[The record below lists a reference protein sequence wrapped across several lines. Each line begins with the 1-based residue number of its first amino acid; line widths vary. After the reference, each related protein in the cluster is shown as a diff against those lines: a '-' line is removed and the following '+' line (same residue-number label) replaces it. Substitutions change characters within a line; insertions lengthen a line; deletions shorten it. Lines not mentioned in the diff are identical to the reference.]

1 MGEMKKFLVVL
12 LVAVLAG
19 ASLGLMLRPKQDK
32 SGMVTVTLVVEQYRQ
47 GKLINRVIEEKDPF
61 NQNFVN
67 LLTGLLTN
75 CGGVSEKTWSMTD
88 TGGTARTFY
97 LAHDP
102 INYAYIDLVATGNAI
117 LIGSG
122 TTSFSISDYKL
133 ATQVASAASS
143 SPTESIIGNSINI
156 TISASFSISSAVT
169 ISEVGYARNL
179 YDSSGNTRTI
189 LLMRDVLSTPINA
202 AAGDTV
208 TVNYIIRING

>member
-1 MGEMKKFLVVL
+1 MEMKKFLVVL

-19 ASLGLMLRPKQDK
+19 ASLGLMLRPKQNK

-47 GKLINRVIEEKDPF
+47 GKLINRVVEEKDPF

-67 LLTGLLTN
+67 LLAGLFTN
-75 CGGVSEKTWSMTD
+75 CGGVQKTISMTD
-88 TGGTARTFY
+88 TGGTARSFY
-97 LAHDP
+97 LMGGASS
-102 INYAYIDLVATGNAI
+102 YVYYDLYATGNSI

-122 TTSFSISDYKL
+122 TTAFSLSDYKL

-143 SPTESIIGNSINI
+143 SPAESIIGNSINI

-179 YDSSGNTRTI
+179 DDTSGTAYTI
-189 LLMRDVLSTPINA
+189 LLMRDVLPTPINA

>member
-12 LVAVLAG
+12 LVVILAG
-19 ASLGLMLRPKQDK
+19 ASLGLMLRPKQDR

-47 GKLINRVIEEKDPF
+47 GKLINRIIEEKDPF

-67 LLTGLLTN
+67 LLAGLFTN
-75 CGGVSEKTWSMTD
+75 CGGVQKSITMTD
-88 TGGTARTFY
+88 TGGTARSFY
-97 LAHDP
+97 LMGGASSGT
-102 INYAYIDLVATGNAI
+102 YYDLYATGNSI

-122 TTSFSISDYKL
+122 TTSFSLSNYAL

-143 SPTESIIGNSINI
+143 SPAESVVGNSINI

-179 YDSSGNTRTI
+179 NDNGGTTRTI
-189 LLMRDVLSTPINA
+189 LLMRDVLSTPISA

>member
-1 MGEMKKFLVVL
+1 MEMKKFLVVL

-19 ASLGLMLRPKQDK
+19 ASLGLLLKPKQDR

-47 GKLINRVIEEKDPF
+47 GKLINRVVEEKDPF
-61 NQNFVN
+61 NRNFAN
-67 LLTGLLTN
+67 LLAGLLTN
-75 CGGVSEKTWSMTD
+75 CGNVYKSITMTD
-88 TGGTARTFY
+88 TGGTARSFY
-97 LAHDP
+97 LMGGASVTSS
-102 INYAYIDLVATGNAI
+102 YYDLYATGNSI

-122 TTSFSISDYKL
+122 TTSFSLSNYAL

-143 SPTESIIGNSINI
+143 SPTESVVGNSINI
-156 TISASFSISSAVT
+156 TISASFSISSAVNIT
-169 ISEVGYARNL
+169 EVGYARNL
-179 YDSSGNTRTI
+179 DDTSATARTI

>member
-1 MGEMKKFLVVL
+1 MEMKKFLVVL
-12 LVAVLAG
+12 LVAVIAG
-19 ASLGLMLRPKQDK
+19 VSLGLMLRPKQDR

-47 GKLINRVIEEKDPF
+47 GKLINRVVEEKDPF

-67 LLTGLLTN
+67 LLAGLFTN
-75 CGGVSEKTWSMTD
+75 CGNVQKSITMTD
-88 TGGTARTFY
+88 TGGTARSFY
-97 LAHDP
+97 IMSVTYPD
-102 INYAYIDLVATGNAI
+102 YCDLYATGNSI

-122 TTSFSISDYKL
+122 TTAFSLSNYAL

-143 SPTESIIGNSINI
+143 SPTESVVGNRINI

-169 ISEVGYARNL
+169 ISEVGYVRNL
-179 YDSSGNTRTI
+179 NDAGGTTRTI
-189 LLMRDVLSTPINA
+189 LLMRDVLSTPISA